1 MRKFSVS
8 SAHGSDFVSREPYQ
22 LRAIRETIPGVSAAQ
37 RTVNRQIGKTLGIKM
52 PIAEA
57 QQPPICNLCR
67 ELKEYYDC
75 LSTKVV

>member
-1 MRKFSVS
+1 MAATLLAESPS
-8 SAHGSDFVSREPYQ
+8 Q
-22 LRAIRETIPGVSAAQ
+22 LRAIREAIPGVSAAQ

-52 PIAEA
+52 PIAEV
-57 QQPPICNLCR
+57 QQPPICSLCR